1 MYECPNRLC
10 KLHTWT
16 KSPSICSDVR
26 DVPVVKPVTENIW
39 IVCSCACCC
48 LSFTRKCSYAAGPLQ
63 SAGTITPEIKQWFT
77 LKGCDVQILPVH
89 LRARWKKKHENFFF
103 FFKVCTKRG
112 GWGWGTSCNGGGYF
126 NILWHRTNI
135 QSFFSSYTLQPQL
148 NRGHHSSI
156 MWMSSRPVLNWTS
169 VHLYAAVQTMC
180 CP

>member
-16 KSPSICSDVR
+16 KSPSICSDAR

-103 FFKVCTKRG
+103 FLKSAR
-112 GWGWGTSCNGGGYF
+112 NAGGGASAVMGVV
-126 NILWHRTNI
+126 ILIFCDTEQTYSH
-135 QSFFSSYTLQPQL
+135 FFPLTRSSL
-148 NRGHHSSI
+148 S
-156 MWMSSRPVLNWTS
+156 WTEVIIPRS
-169 VHLYAAVQTMC
+169 CECLPGLC
-180 CP
+180 

>member
-16 KSPSICSDVR
+16 KSPSICSDAR

-103 FFKVCTKRG
+103 FLKSAR
-112 GWGWGTSCNGGGYF
+112 NAGGGGGASAVMGVV
-126 NILWHRTNI
+126 ILIFCDTEQTYSH
-135 QSFFSSYTLQPQL
+135 FFPLTRSSL
-148 NRGHHSSI
+148 S
-156 MWMSSRPVLNWTS
+156 WTEVIIPRS
-169 VHLYAAVQTMC
+169 CECLPGLC
-180 CP
+180 

>member
-16 KSPSICSDVR
+16 KSPSICSDAR
-26 DVPVVKPVTENIW
+26 DVPVVKPVTENIC

-48 LSFTRKCSYAAGPLQ
+48 LSFTWKCSYAAGPLQ

-103 FFKVCTKRG
+103 KSAR
-112 GWGWGTSCNGGGYF
+112 NAGGGASAVMGVV
-126 NILWHRTNI
+126 ILIFCDTEQTYSH
-135 QSFFSSYTLQPQL
+135 FFPLTRSSL
-148 NRGHHSSI
+148 S
-156 MWMSSRPVLNWTS
+156 WTEVIIPRS
-169 VHLYAAVQTMC
+169 CECLPGLC
-180 CP
+180 